1 MILLAVVGPV
11 FAPYDPEAA
20 SPVDQLLPP
29 SGEHWFGTDAV
40 GLDVFSRT
48 ISAPRADVPIALT
61 ATILALLVGVPLGV
75 TTGYFS
81 DRPGFLGFASE
92 VLLRAVDVLQAI
104 PVFIFA
110 MALVAVGGPSATNVI
125 AALAFLNAPIFLR
138 LARAE
143 VLSLRSRSFV
153 EAARCAG
160 CPERRIIFSHLM
172 INGLG
177 PVLTQFSVTVGFVIL
192 LTAGLSFVGAGVPI
206 PTPEWG
212 LMISTGTRDMIT
224 GQWWTT
230 LFPGVFLG
238 LTVFGFALVGEG
250 IKLWFDPKSNREI
263 AEAPMEWADPSPESS
278 HPRSFYEGDA
288 LLHIEGITVEF
299 PGREGSYPVVDKA
312 SLVVREGEVVGVI
325 GETGSG
331 KSVFALALV
340 NAVPPP
346 GRISSGSVSFRG
358 ENLLEK
364 PEDEL
369 RKLRGDTIAIVP
381 SEARQQLNPLERIG
395 RQITNV
401 VLAHR
406 PQLSYRQA
414 ADEAI
419 LALQATQI
427 PDPRRMF
434 YVFPHELS
442 GGMAQR
448 VLVAMALVGSPE
460 LLISDEATYGLDVTV
475 QKQVLDIIAGLVQS
489 ASMAWLVITRD
500 PGIVAAYC
508 DRVAVMWR
516 GRIVEDQPTR
526 NFFRT
531 PLHPYSRTIVDAA
544 KAGKPLRIADV

>member
-1 MILLAVVGPV
+1 
-11 FAPYDPEAA
+11 
-20 SPVDQLLPP
+20 
-29 SGEHWFGTDAV
+29 
-40 GLDVFSRT
+40 
-48 ISAPRADVPIALT
+48 
-61 ATILALLVGVPLGV
+61 
-75 TTGYFS
+75 
-81 DRPGFLGFASE
+81 
-92 VLLRAVDVLQAI
+92 
-104 PVFIFA
+104 
-110 MALVAVGGPSATNVI
+110 
-125 AALAFLNAPIFLR
+125 
-138 LARAE
+138 
-143 VLSLRSRSFV
+143 
-153 EAARCAG
+153 
-160 CPERRIIFSHLM
+160 
-172 INGLG
+172 
-177 PVLTQFSVTVGFVIL
+177 
-192 LTAGLSFVGAGVPI
+192 
-206 PTPEWG
+206 
-212 LMISTGTRDMIT
+212 
-224 GQWWTT
+224 
-230 LFPGVFLG
+230 
-238 LTVFGFALVGEG
+238 
-250 IKLWFDPKSNREI
+250 
-263 AEAPMEWADPSPESS
+263 
-278 HPRSFYEGDA
+278 
-288 LLHIEGITVEF
+288 
-299 PGREGSYPVVDKA
+299 
-312 SLVVREGEVVGVI
+312 
-325 GETGSG
+325 
-331 KSVFALALV
+331 V

-369 RKLRGDTIAIVP
+369 RKLRGDTIASVP

-419 LALQATQI
+419 LALQATHI